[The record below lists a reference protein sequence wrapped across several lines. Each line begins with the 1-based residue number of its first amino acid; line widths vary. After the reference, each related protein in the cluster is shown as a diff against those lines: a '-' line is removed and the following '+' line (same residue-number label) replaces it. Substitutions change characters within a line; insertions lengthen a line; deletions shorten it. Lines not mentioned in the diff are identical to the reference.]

1 MAKSKSS
8 KPKKKPLTPEQRKER
23 ARQRAF
29 ARQHKMIFERAGF
42 QRVTGVDGKHF
53 TFDGIKSELDDL
65 YVFENVVVMLE
76 YTISSGA
83 KLATHVKGK
92 AGSHNKIAA
101 KPYEFLQKLA
111 EISAPVKEFLEE
123 FPYSKNQ
130 AKFKLI
136 YCSDEEVESHH
147 QAFYNSTQFMPRPVR
162 MYFYKLCSTLRK
174 SARFELFDYLG
185 IDSQAIGKGG
195 VFVSGA
201 GSHRYHGSVL
211 PPEHSNFPT
220 GYRIASFYVDPEAL
234 LRRAY
239 VLRRGGWKDSLNLY
253 QRMIIPKKV
262 NDIRRHLREQHRVFA
277 NNIVLTLPDDTEFRN
292 DDDEIIDTPSLS
304 ETTPAWIVIKDKPNS
319 IGIVDGQHRV
329 FSYYE
334 DTQPD
339 PLIDKYRK
347 QQNLLATGII
357 YPTGMSKARKERF
370 EAGLFL
376 EINSNQASARS
387 DLKQAIS
394 LILDPFR
401 PVSVARTVV
410 DRLAA
415 TLPLAGILEKSAYD
429 VGRLRTTTIVTYGIQ
444 PLVKRSGEDSL
455 FCVWDDVEK
464 DKIVNGKNADVLAR
478 YINFC
483 VDRISSF
490 LVQARAALDA
500 DKWKIA
506 AKGDSG
512 ILTVTAVNSLIILMR
527 KLIEN
532 GHMPNGKTSLALTT
546 LNSVKFS
553 NFKSSQYAALAT
565 HMYNKVKP

>member
-1 MAKSKSS
+1 LAKSKSA
-8 KPKKKPLTPEQRKER
+8 KAKKKPLTPEEKKKR

-29 ARQHKMIFERAGF
+29 ARQHRMIFERAGF
-42 QRVTGVDGKHF
+42 KRIVGVDGKHF
-53 TFDGIKSELDDL
+53 TFDGVKSELDDL

-76 YTISSGA
+76 YTISSGPT
-83 KLATHVKGK
+83 LATHVKGK
-92 AGSHNKIAA
+92 AGSHNKIAS
-101 KPYEFLQKLA
+101 KPYEFLEKLA
-111 EISAPVKEFLEE
+111 ELSTPVKEFLDL

-147 QAFYNSTQFMPRPVR
+147 QAFYNSTKFMPRPVR
-162 MYFYKLCSTLRK
+162 MYFYKLCYTLRK

-185 IDSQAIGKGG
+185 IDPQAVGENG
-195 VFVSGA
+195 VFSSGA

-211 PPEHSNFPT
+211 PPEHSNFPA

-277 NNIVLTLPDDTEFRN
+277 NNIVLTLPDDTEFRDG
-292 DDDEIIDTPSLS
+292 DDQIIDTSALS
-304 ETTPAWIVIKDKPNS
+304 ETTPAWVVIKDKPNS

-329 FSYYE
+329 FSYFE

-347 QQNLLATGII
+347 QQNLLATGIV
-357 YPTGMSKARKERF
+357 YPSGMSKPRKERF

-401 PVSVARTVV
+401 PISVARTVV
-410 DRLAA
+410 DRLAETA
-415 TLPLAGILEKSAYD
+415 PLAGILEKSAYD

-444 PLVKRSGEDSL
+444 PLVKRSGDDSL
-455 FCVWDDVEK
+455 FSVWNDPEK
-464 DKIVNGKNADVLAR
+464 DKIVSSKNAEVLAR
-478 YINFC
+478 YIDFC
-483 VDRISSF
+483 VDRISAF
-490 LVQARAALDA
+490 LAQARSEIGAA
-500 DKWKIA
+500 KWKIA
-506 AKGDSG
+506 VKGDSG
-512 ILTVTAVNSLIILMR
+512 VLTVTAVNSLVILMR
-527 KLIEN
+527 KLIE
-532 GHMPNGKTSLALTT
+532 GGYMPDGTTALSLAPLTT
-546 LNSVKFS
+546 VGFS
-553 NFKSSQYAALAT
+553 TFKSSQYAALAT
-565 HMYNKVKP
+565 AMYDKVT